1 MKFTG
6 IVRRVDDLGRIVIPK
21 EVRKTCGIYEGDPL
35 EIFTDK
41 IEGKSVV
48 CFRKYEPSPLSSLN
62 ALANSIDNEMIYNA
76 TDEERDE
83 VQKYFN
89 EIAKI
94 LKECKMGIDK

>member
-6 IVRRVDDLGRIVIPK
+6 LTRRVDDSGRVIIPK
-21 EVRKTCGIYEGDPL
+21 EIRRTCGIYEGDPL

-62 ALANSIDNEMIYNA
+62 ALADSIDNEMIYNA
-76 TDEERDE
+76 TDEERNE
-83 VQKYFN
+83 IQKHFN
-89 EIAKI
+89 KIAKI
-94 LKECKMGIDK
+94 LKECENRG

>member
-1 MKFTG
+1 MKSTG
-6 IVRRVDDLGRIVIPK
+6 IVRRVDDLGRVVIPK
-21 EVRKTCGIYEGDPL
+21 TVRKTCGIYEGDPL

-41 IEGKSVV
+41 IDGQPII
-48 CFRKYEPSPLSSLN
+48 CFRKYEPNSLSSLN
-62 ALANSIDNEMIYNA
+62 ALADSIDNEMIYNA